1 MYLPTGFTVWRL
13 LLVSVT
19 IRDRARPSWKLVQ
32 DTVMA
37 TRLLIVDHHEVV
49 RLGVRTLFGNNDLFE
64 VYDEAKNGVD
74 AIRMVS
80 ELSPDAVILDLDL
93 PGMNGFEIAARIRL
107 IAPSTRIVF
116 FSGHEIPATARS
128 VGADAF
134 VSKSCPLQELALTVN
149 RVLHLRTWEE
159 HLATLTSRDTP
170 LSEIGVDFNL
180 AQTCWSDSILPI
192 ESAERRREPRA
203 HLPQV
208 LRIRP
213 FDSSLLPED
222 CTTSN
227 ISHDG
232 LYFATSRGHY
242 VQGVY
247 VYVTSDFQSENPMD
261 HAVAGV
267 VVRVEKLGD
276 RKWGVAIR
284 TFSPISSRRS
294 IEPMTM

>member
-1 MYLPTGFTVWRL
+1 MGNNYRKAMP
-13 LLVSVT
+13 
-19 IRDRARPSWKLVQ
+19 A
-32 DTVMA
+32 
-37 TRLLIVDHHEVV
+37 RLLIVDDHEVV
-49 RLGVRTLFGNNDLFE
+49 RLGVRMLFAKDDSYE
-64 VYDEAKNGVD
+64 VCGEAQNGVE
-74 AIRMVS
+74 AIRTVS
-80 ELSPDAVILDLDL
+80 ELLPDLVILDLSM

-107 IAPSTRIVF
+107 IAPSTRVVF
-116 FSGHEIPATARS
+116 FSAHEIPATARS

-242 VQGVY
+242 ARGVY